1 MIERIIC
8 KGLAVAVII
17 LFLGVGIQPAIAVTD
32 KEQNIKTDISNEN
45 IKIYKLARIKTTETT
60 GGSAF
65 CFPGL
70 IRSLT
75 LIGAILFHSFVVYD
89 DDYWEGWYL
98 TINGDRVSRG
108 QGYIFGF
115 TGRITNWYG
124 GLGFKPDYCAFD
136 LDGIALLIIHISD

>member
-1 MIERIIC
+1 MRKILIISI
-8 KGLAVAVII
+8 LIL
-17 LFLGVGIQPAIAVTD
+17 LFLIPVSSAIEVR
-32 KEQNIKTDISNEN
+32 TDISNDN
-45 IKIYKLARIKTTETT
+45 IKVYKLAKIKTTETT

-70 IRSLT
+70 FRSMT
-75 LIGAILFHSFVVYD
+75 LIGPILFHSFVVYD

-98 TINGDRVSRG
+98 TINGDKVSRG

-124 GLGFKPDYCAFD
+124 GLGFKPDYRAFD